1 MVVVKLKEVAEM
13 LLRRMNRL
21 QVNNGFFGAS
31 SGSIGSINILQ
42 KDMNQALELLHKSG
56 DTSGLKQVASTL
68 QTYGNL
74 TDVEYEQIME
84 ALDGEK

>member
-1 MVVVKLKEVAEM
+1 VAVVKPKEVAE
-13 LLRRMNRL
+13 LLLSRMNRL

-31 SGSIGSINILQ
+31 SGTIGSINILQ
-42 KDMNQALELLHKSG
+42 KDMNRALELLQTSG
-56 DTSGLKQVASTL
+56 DVSGLGQVALTL
-68 QTYGNL
+68 RTYGNL